1 VAIEV
6 AAAVLQRGDGAF
18 LVAQRPAG
26 KVYAGYW
33 EFPGGKVEE
42 GESVADA
49 LAREL
54 HEELGIEVAQSFP
67 WLTRTFIYPHGTV
80 RLHFRR
86 VTAWS
91 GEPHPR
97 EQQSIAWQRPGR
109 PGAAPMLPA
118 NAPVLAAL
126 ALPQEYA
133 ITDAGRLGERLMLER
148 LARRL
153 EGGLHLLQVREPGM
167 EPAARARFTARAIA
181 MAHRHGCRVM
191 TKEPF
196 DGADGI
202 HLTARALMSLGKK
215 PALQGLVAASCHARS
230 ELERAMALDL
240 DFAVLGPVHKTASHP
255 GREPLGWKGF
265 ETLARASSIP
275 VYAIGG
281 VQQADRDAA
290 WKAGAHGLAMISGAW
305 DRE

>member
-6 AAAVLQRGDGAF
+6 AAAVLQRGDGSF

-33 EFPGGKVEE
+33 EFPGGKVER

-67 WLTRTFIYPHGTV
+67 WLTRTFTYPHGIV

-86 VTAWS
+86 VTAWQ

-97 EQQSIAWQRPGR
+97 EQQAIAWQGPG
-109 PGAAPMLPA
+109 GAQVAPMLPA

-126 ALPQEYA
+126 ALPPEYA
-133 ITDAGRLGERLMLER
+133 ITDAGRLGEKLMLER
-148 LARRL
+148 LERRL
-153 EGGLHLLQVREPGM
+153 GRGLRLLQVREPGM
-167 EPAARARFTARAIA
+167 APSARLRFTASVVGIA
-181 MAHRHGCRVM
+181 RRHGCRVM
-191 TKEPF
+191 TKERF
-196 DGADGI
+196 AGADGV
-202 HLTARALMSLGKK
+202 HLTARELMLLAEK
-215 PALQGLVAASCHARS
+215 PAGQGLVAASCHTRS
-230 ELERAMALDL
+230 ELERAMALEL
-240 DFAVLGPVHKTASHP
+240 DFAVLGPVKKTSSHP
-255 GREPLGWKGF
+255 EREPLGWTKF

-281 VQQADRDAA
+281 MQGADVVEA
-290 WKAGAHGLAMISGAW
+290 WTAGAHGLAMLSGAW
-305 DRE
+305 D